1 MKWRE
6 ENFAQWVISH
16 RWWVILASIL
26 LITAMASGGRFLQ
39 FTTDYRVFFSADNPQ
54 LQAFQSLENT
64 YTRDDNV
71 LFVIAPKDGK
81 VFTRKTL
88 ASIEQL
94 TRLGWQTPY
103 SIRVDSIS
111 NFQYSYASGDELIVE
126 DMVQDV
132 TLLSRTDIKR
142 IRDIV
147 LKEPLLVNRLISPQ
161 AHVAGVNITIQFPGI
176 DPAQESPEVMSYAR
190 ELADQ
195 VRADNSDI
203 EIYIT
208 GMVPLDNA
216 FAEATLL
223 DMQSLL
229 PISFGLILLGLF
241 FLLRSSIFASVIF
254 LIIILSIA
262 SAMGLAG
269 WMGISLTSASG
280 AAPIMILTLA
290 VANSVH
296 ILVTF
301 SHNLVKGDK
310 KEAAIKESL
319 RINLQPVFLASFT
332 TAFGFLSMNFSDSP
346 PFHDLGNI
354 VAVGVMISFLL
365 SVTFLPA
372 LISMLPVRIKN
383 NQSDVSPAMSAI
395 ADFVVSHRTGLLWGA
410 GIVVIISASLIPK
423 NKLDDTFSDYFDQ
436 RVPFRIASDF
446 ANENLGGLYRISYS
460 LDSGAPG
467 AVNDPEFLRKVEAF
481 AQWYRQQPAV
491 IHVESYTDILKRL
504 NKNMHGDN
512 PDWYRLPDNRELA
525 AQYLLLYEMS
535 LPYGLSLNNQ
545 ISVDKSATKLT
556 VTLEK
561 ISSEGMLALEER
573 AQAWL
578 DVNAPASMRGE
589 GSGSSIMFAHLTQ
602 RNIYSMLGG
611 ASLALVLISLALI
624 IALRS
629 ISIGLISLIPNLV
642 PALIGFGLWALFN
655 GKVGIGLAV
664 VISMTMGVVV
674 DDTVHFLSKYLHA
687 RREKNMNSIDS
698 VRYAFMT
705 VGKALWITSLVL
717 VAGFFVLSLSSFKIN
732 SDMGLLSAIIIIIA
746 LIVDFLFFPPL
757 LMKLEKDKLNKR
769 KITTQE

>member
-6 ENFAQWVISH
+6 EKFARWVITH

-26 LITAMASGGRFLQ
+26 LVTAMASGGRFLQ

-54 LQAFQSLENT
+54 LQAFEALENT
-64 YTRDDNV
+64 YTRDDNI

-81 VFTRKTL
+81 VFTRRTL

-132 TLLSRTDIKR
+132 ALLSKEDIRK
-142 IRDIV
+142 IRDAV

-176 DPAQESPEVMSYAR
+176 DPAQESPEVMRYAR
-190 ELADQ
+190 QLADQ
-195 VRADNSDI
+195 VRADNPDI
-203 EIYIT
+203 DIYIT

-216 FAEATLL
+216 FAEATLM

-229 PISFGLILLGLF
+229 PISFGLVLLGLF
-241 FLLRSSIFASVIF
+241 LLLRSSIFASVIF
-254 LIIILSIA
+254 LIIILSIVA
-262 SAMGLAG
+262 AMGLAG
-269 WMGISLTSASG
+269 WVGISLTSASG

-301 SHNLVKGDK
+301 SHNLMKGEE
-310 KEAAIKESL
+310 KETAIKESL

-332 TAFGFLSMNFSDSP
+332 TALGFLSMNFSDSP

-354 VAVGVMISFLL
+354 VAAGVMISFLL
-365 SVTFLPA
+365 SVIFLPA
-372 LISMLPVRIKN
+372 LITVLPVRAKK
-383 NQSDVSPAMSAI
+383 NQSDISPAMSYI
-395 ADFVVSHRTGLLWGA
+395 ADFVMKYRTGLLWGA
-410 GIVVIISASLIPK
+410 GIIVIVSASLVPQ

-460 LDSGAPG
+460 LGSGASG
-467 AVNDPEFLRKVEAF
+467 AVNDPGFLRKVEEF

-512 PDWYRLPDNRELA
+512 PAWYRLPEDRELA

-556 VTLEK
+556 VTLKK
-561 ISSEGMLALEER
+561 ISSEGMLELEKQ

-578 DVNAPASMRGE
+578 KANAPVSMQGE
-589 GSGSSIMFAHLTQ
+589 GTGSSLMFAHLTQ

-611 ASLALVLISLALI
+611 ASLALVLISLILI
-624 IALRS
+624 FALRS
-629 ISIGLISLIPNLV
+629 VPVGLISLVPNLV

-664 VISMTMGVVV
+664 VISMTMGIVV
-674 DDTVHFLSKYLHA
+674 DDTVHFLDKYLRA
-687 RREKNMNSIDS
+687 RREKNMNSADA

-717 VAGFFVLSLSSFKIN
+717 VAGFLVLSLSSFKIN
-732 SDMGLLSAIIIIIA
+732 SDMGLLSAVIIVIA

-757 LMKLEKDKLNKR
+757 LMWLEKNKMNHL
-769 KITTQE
+769 KNTD